1 MEVFAVRNRRNL
13 FKRLCYFLVG
23 LALCGFGIALCT
35 CPGLGTTPISSLPYV
50 LTKIFSLSFGIWT
63 VVINTFFILGQAVML
78 RRFLIIEHTVQFVAV
93 LGLGFFIDL
102 GMYLFTPYIPSN
114 YFLRIVF
121 LLSGCLILS
130 IGILLEV
137 AADIAYT
144 PGDGFVKTFAA
155 QYKKNFGFSKIC
167 FDWVQV
173 ILALILSVS
182 VLGFVYG
189 IREGTVI
196 AAFIVGYILKLIYP
210 FLRFLRR

>member
-63 VVINTFFILGQAVML
+63 IIINTFFILGQAVML
-78 RRFLIIEHTVQFVAV
+78 RRFLIIEHSVQFVAV

-121 LLSGCLILS
+121 LLAGCLILS

-144 PGDGFVKTFAA
+144 PGDGFVKTFA
-155 QYKKNFGFSKIC
+155 F
-167 FDWVQV
+167 
-173 ILALILSVS
+173 ALI
-182 VLGFVYG
+182 GF
-189 IREGTVI
+189 R
-196 AAFIVGYILKLIYP
+196 
-210 FLRFLRR
+210 

>member
-1 MEVFAVRNRRNL
+1 MDMKSYL
-13 FKRLCYFLVG
+13 YG
-23 LALCGFGIALCT
+23 LL
-35 CPGLGTTPISSLPYV
+35 SL
-50 LTKIFSLSFGIWT
+50 
-63 VVINTFFILGQAVML
+63 
-78 RRFLIIEHTVQFVAV
+78 
-93 LGLGFFIDL
+93 
-102 GMYLFTPYIPSN
+102 
-114 YFLRIVF
+114 F
-121 LLSGCLILS
+121 LLAGCLILS

>member
-1 MEVFAVRNRRNL
+1 MRNRRNL

-50 LTKIFSLSFGIWT
+50 L

-121 LLSGCLILS
+121 LLAGCLILS